1 MELMWF
7 STGVEVIIDLVYFF
21 RIKKYEDI
29 VIGKKYGELF
39 EKVDG
44 VMRVIDRDGRKVS
57 VKFIRNLGMRG
68 NV

>member
-1 MELMWF
+1 MWF
-7 STGVEVIIDLVYFF
+7 FIGVEVIIDLVYFF

-57 VKFIRNLGMRG
+57 VKFIRNSGMRG